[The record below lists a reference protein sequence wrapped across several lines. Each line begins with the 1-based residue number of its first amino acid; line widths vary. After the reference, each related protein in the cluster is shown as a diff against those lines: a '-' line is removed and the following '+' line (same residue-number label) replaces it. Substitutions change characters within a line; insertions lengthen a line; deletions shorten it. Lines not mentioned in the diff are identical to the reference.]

1 MMKWLSNNIYCNK
14 VVCRCI
20 IAIKDKMIALN
31 QMKIIDELRSEND
44 EY

>member
-14 VVCRCI
+14 VVSGCV

-31 QMKIIDELRSEND
+31 QMKITDELRSEND